1 MGADEKGAVMGEF
14 SAWHWLIVAVV
25 MLLLFGTNKL
35 PQIARS
41 VGSGLR
47 IFRAELRAGEADARD
62 TSAER

>member
-1 MGADEKGAVMGEF
+1 MSADQKGAIMGEF

-25 MLLLFGTNKL
+25 VVLLFGTNKL

-47 IFRAELRAGEADARD
+47 IFRAELRSGETDARD
-62 TSAER
+62 TSER

>member
-1 MGADEKGAVMGEF
+1 MGAEKEGAIMGEF

-25 MLLLFGTNKL
+25 VLLLFGTNKL

-47 IFRAELRAGEADARD
+47 IFRSELRSGETDARD
-62 TSAER
+62 TSTER